1 MISRQTILIADGHA
15 DVVTLVSQTL
25 VAAGMRVIT
34 ARTGSEALDAARS
47 YLPVLIILELLMP
60 DMPGVEVLR
69 ALKSDP
75 KTSEILVII
84 LSEANHEVDR
94 IVGFELGADD
104 YVTKPFSMRELALR
118 IRAILAR
125 RGGTQTTRF
134 SEVGEI
140 SLDREGRE
148 VSVAGKRVAMT
159 AREYMLLHA
168 LFSHPGRVFSR
179 DELLSMVWSQDTAID
194 SRTVDTH
201 FRRLRVRLG
210 SAAVQIQTVRGFGYR
225 LESE

>member
-1 MISRQTILIADGHA
+1 MIGNQTILIADGNPE
-15 DVVTLVSQTL
+15 VVTLVSSSL
-25 VAAGMRVIT
+25 AASGLRVIA
-34 ARTGSEALDAARS
+34 ARTGAEALEAARR
-47 YLPVLIILELLMP
+47 YVPVLVILELLMP

-75 KTSEILVII
+75 KTAEILVVI
-84 LSEANHEVDR
+84 LSEASQEVDR

-118 IRAILAR
+118 IRAILGR
-125 RGGTQTTRF
+125 RGGAQTSRF
-134 SEVGEI
+134 SEVGAI

-159 AREYMLLHA
+159 AREYMLLQA
-168 LFSHPGRVFSR
+168 LFSQPGRVFSR
-179 DELLSMVWSQDTAID
+179 DELLSIVWNQDTAID

-210 SAAVQIQTVRGFGYR
+210 PAAQQIQTVRGFGYR
-225 LESE
+225 LESA